1 MDGEDIKRWRALHRI
16 KQEALAAMLGVS
28 HVAVSKWENG
38 RSRPSKVM
46 MLRLQDVMTGVH
58 QGRLAAE
65 IAFTAPLQQ
74 MKVLTRG
81 RDMQF
86 VGVSNGFLNLFPEFN
101 ELRGMNMR
109 SFMLNEALHYCEGS
123 DLLKEAVLGE
133 VMMLTGVS
141 NRVLAVG
148 SDVSEDF
155 RLRWHTIVRHIDGEL
170 IHEVIFEPCAANTA
184 TGFENVLRRCDIEKF
199 QG

>member
-1 MDGEDIKRWRALHRI
+1 MDGEDIKRWRALNRI

-28 HVAVSKWENG
+28 HAAVSKWENG
-38 RSRPSKVM
+38 QARPSKVM
-46 MLRLQDVMTGVH
+46 LLRIQDVMTGAH

-65 IAFTAPLQQ
+65 IAFTAPQQQ

-81 RDMQF
+81 RHMQF
-86 VGVSNGFLNLFPEFN
+86 VGASRGFLSVFPEFS
-101 ELRGMNMR
+101 ELRGMEMR
-109 SFMLNEALHYCEGS
+109 SFMMNEALHYCEGS
-123 DLLKEAVLGE
+123 NMLKDAVSGD

-141 NRVLAVG
+141 NRVLSLG
-148 SDVSEDF
+148 SDVSDDF
-155 RLRWHTIVRHIDGEL
+155 RLRWHTIVRHIDGEV
-170 IHEVIFEPCAANTA
+170 IHEVIFEPCAPNTP